1 MSDDSLQ
8 ARAAQPAL
16 ASPEFDAFISYSRKD
31 SAFAA
36 ALERALESYAPPAGI
51 GRERRR
57 LTVFRDEQD
66 LTGPE
71 YYDAIQRHLAG
82 SRKLVVLCS
91 PSARASDWV
100 DDEIRRFAA
109 LHGAE
114 HIVPVLVAGL
124 PDNVAGDDEAQRAF
138 PRALLELARMP
149 LAVSYLGFDPARDR
163 PGRGVYYG
171 AWYTLLAN
179 LLDASR
185 ADIEERDRRR
195 RRRTRNSWIGGTAG
209 VVVVLLALTIW
220 ALIERRTAIHRLQVT
235 RAGDLAAQARVP
247 TPLDPRNVERRVLLA
262 IEAVRRLQR
271 LGEPDRDAVTT
282 LRDVAALLPRRALS
296 LAPGQRAFDFSA
308 DGLFAFSAGDS
319 GVAVHSLRTGERVA
333 MLAADHPID
342 ALFPSGD
349 GALIGG
355 VDSAG
360 ALAIWSTAD
369 WQPARIAIPRA
380 TGPAWCAALS
390 HDGRYVATLARSPAD
405 STAGRL
411 AIHRAAGGELVAERT
426 IALPPDGFRRT
437 DHGACL
443 ELGRDHVIAR
453 VGASAYE
460 PAIAATVWRW
470 RPASEPAP
478 GLLDLPVLSTPRDL
492 FLQWDDLADIVW
504 SSDSSSIVLASIS
517 GGTSA
522 VRLSD
527 GHATPDASG
536 GHYDSFADGGR
547 LGLSS
552 RVDEDP
558 YVPLLS
564 YEILTV
570 TDRAAGDTRGVIAE
584 TGSYHTLT
592 PGGQLVITANARRV
606 RVWNALD
613 GRERARIPASGAVSR
628 IHASRSGRH
637 VATADERG
645 AIEVWDLAHPAE
657 RLRIPGG
664 RVAAASADGRWIAAG
679 TPDGVTVI
687 DTHTGTPLR
696 TLRLAAGAAS
706 VRLGPDGR
714 LLIATTGDPTGFD
727 FHPEARRTALV
738 DVASGDTLLRA
749 DSVTASAFSPDGL
762 TLLLGQA
769 NGSLRLLNTAD
780 ARGVWQ
786 TRVDSASIIRVGFS
800 ADGRTVAAALGRPPL
815 QGNAILVLDAANG
828 AQRTRAASRSGD
840 AFALSPDGQLLA
852 STGPRGAVD
861 IVRVADDAVLRTVAH
876 PQTLDA
882 VRHLAFSGDGRRL
895 LSIAA
900 SVASTFLGAR
910 FFTEQAVFLRD
921 VATGDLLLRLPQA
934 DDHAREYQETLG
946 EEDKPYFAD
955 IAWSADSR
963 YLAAIVFPSRLNY
976 WAVPADLAVAELR
989 VWDISADAPDEIFR
1003 TPTDPGETLLGISDG
1018 GRLVFTRGD
1027 GVRVRATGAEG
1038 LLDEACLRVSRNL
1051 GAAEWRDLIGP
1062 DEPPRATCPGLPVPA
1077 DSAPRSDPGP

>member
-1 MSDDSLQ
+1 MSDDPLPT
-8 ARAAQPAL
+8 AATRPAV
-16 ASPEFDAFISYSRKD
+16 APPEFDAFISYSRKD

-51 GRERRR
+51 ARDRRR

-71 YYDAIQRHLAG
+71 YYDAIQRHLTG
-82 SRKLVVLCS
+82 SRKLIVLCS

-124 PDNVAGDDEAQRAF
+124 PDNVAGDDDAERAF

-163 PGRGVYYG
+163 PARGVWYG

-195 RRRTRNSWIGGTAG
+195 RRRTRNSWIGGTGG
-209 VVVVLLALTIW
+209 VVVVLLALTVW

-247 TPLDPRNVERRVLLA
+247 TPLDPRSIERRVLFA
-262 IEAVRRLQR
+262 VEAVRRLQR
-271 LGEPDRDAVTT
+271 LGEPDGDAVTT
-282 LRDVAALLPRRALS
+282 LRDVAALLPRRTLR
-296 LAPGQRAFDFSA
+296 LDPGQRDFAFSA
-308 DGLFAFSAGDS
+308 DGLFAFSAGAA
-319 GVAVHSLRTGERVA
+319 GVVVHSLRTGERVA
-333 MLAADHPID
+333 ALAADHPID
-342 ALFPSGD
+342 ALFLSGD
-349 GALIGG
+349 GALLGG
-355 VDSAG
+355 IDSAG

-369 WQPARIAIPRA
+369 WQPAGITMPQTAAPVACA
-380 TGPAWCAALS
+380 TLS
-390 HDGRYVATLARSPAD
+390 HDGRYVAILTKSPAD

-411 AIHRAAGGELVAERT
+411 SVHRAAGGELVAEHT
-426 IALPPDGFRRT
+426 VGLPPAGFRKADR
-437 DHGACL
+437 GACL
-443 ELGRDHVIAR
+443 ELGRDHLVAR
-453 VGASAYE
+453 FAATTS
-460 PAIAATVWRW
+460 PAIAAAVWRW

-478 GLLDLPVLSTPRDL
+478 GLLDLPVLSAERDL
-492 FLQWDDLADIVW
+492 FLQWDDLADVVW
-504 SSDSSSIVLASIS
+504 SSDSSSLVLASIDGGAS
-517 GGTSA
+517 TVRLTDGGTA
-522 VRLSD
+522 E
-527 GHATPDASG
+527 DASG
-536 GHYDSFADGGR
+536 AYYSAFADGGR
-547 LGLSS
+547 LALSS

-570 TDRAAGDTRGVIAE
+570 TDRLTGDTRGVIAE
-584 TGSYHTLT
+584 TGSYHILT

-628 IHASRSGRH
+628 LYASRSGRH
-637 VATADERG
+637 IATADERG

-657 RLRIPGG
+657 RLRIAGG
-664 RVAAASADGRWIAAG
+664 RVAAGSDDGRRVAVG
-679 TPDGVTVI
+679 TPDGVAVI
-687 DTHTGTPLR
+687 DTHSGRRER

-706 VRLGPDGR
+706 ARLSPDRR
-714 LLIATTGDPTGFD
+714 LLLVTTGDPTGFD
-727 FHPEARRTALV
+727 FHAEARRTLLV
-738 DVASGDTLLRA
+738 DVASGDTLLRT
-749 DSVTASAFSPDGL
+749 DSVTAAAFSPDGL
-762 TLLLGQA
+762 TLLLGHR
-769 NGSLRLLNTAD
+769 NGSLHMLRTAD
-780 ARGVWQ
+780 ARRVWQ
-786 TRVDSASIIRVGFS
+786 SRIDSASIMRVGFS

-815 QGNAILVLDAANG
+815 QANGILVLDAADGSRRARAG
-828 AQRTRAASRSGD
+828 ARSSD
-840 AFALSPDGQLLA
+840 VFALSRDGALLA
-852 STGPRGAVD
+852 TAAAGGSVDVVRVTDGAV
-861 IVRVADDAVLRTVAH
+861 LSTLPH
-876 PQTLDA
+876 PTTLDA
-882 VRHLAFSGDGRRL
+882 IRHLAFSDDGRRL
-895 LSIAA
+895 LSIAG

-910 FFTEQAVFLRD
+910 FFTEQAVFIRD
-921 VATGDLLLRLPQA
+921 IDSGDLLHRMPEGEDA
-934 DDHAREYQETLG
+934 AGEYQETLG
-946 EEDKPYFAD
+946 EEEKPYFAD

-963 YLAAIVFPSRLNY
+963 YIAAMVFPSRLNY

-989 VWDISADAPDEIFR
+989 VWDVSGAAPSELFR
-1003 TPTDPGETLLGISDG
+1003 TPTDPAETLLGIGDG
-1018 GRLVFTRGD
+1018 GALVFTRGD

-1051 GAAEWRDLIGP
+1051 GPAEWRDLIGA
-1062 DEPPRATCPGLPVPA
+1062 DEPPRPTCPRLPLAA
-1077 DSAPRSDPGP
+1077 DSPAGPDRGP